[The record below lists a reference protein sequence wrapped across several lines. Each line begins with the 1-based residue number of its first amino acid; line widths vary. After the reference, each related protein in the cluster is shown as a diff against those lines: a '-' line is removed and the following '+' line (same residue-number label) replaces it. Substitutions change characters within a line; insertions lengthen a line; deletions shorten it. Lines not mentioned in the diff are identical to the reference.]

1 MKLPRTSGLAP
12 QEIWKLAA
20 KGGIQDL
27 DRVDY
32 GCLLTLSQ
40 ERRLKLQNATGIAS
54 RDDAGSEMR
63 NELGFAIPK
72 GLGGARLNQVVDSRG
87 AAADGG
93 FGDLDELDPGNAREQ
108 RARLLAHALR
118 MLQMAGIVKRHAQF

>member
-1 MKLPRTSGLAP
+1 M
-12 QEIWKLAA
+12 
-20 KGGIQDL
+20 
-27 DRVDY
+27 DY
-32 GCLLTLSQ
+32 GGLLTLAR
-40 ERRLKLQNATGIAS
+40 ERRLKLQNAAGIAS
-54 RDDAGSEMR
+54 GDDAGSETR

-118 MLQMAGIVKRHAQF
+118 MLQMAGVVKRHAQF